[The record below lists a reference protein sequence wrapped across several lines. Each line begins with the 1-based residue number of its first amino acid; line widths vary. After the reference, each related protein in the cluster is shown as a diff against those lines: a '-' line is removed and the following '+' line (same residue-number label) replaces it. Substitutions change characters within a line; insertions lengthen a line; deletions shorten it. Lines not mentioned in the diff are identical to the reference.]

1 MKLKEILTETFLGI
15 VPIVVVISL
24 LQFTI
29 APVETDIYIK
39 FLVGTFCVILGLMLF
54 LMGIELGFSKIG
66 ESIGSALVKTGRLRL
81 ILLFAAVLGFIVTL
95 LEPDVQVFSVQATG
109 LISSINVQQF
119 TIIVAAGIGVFIAFA
134 FLRLFVKIPMKYIVL
149 IAYTVAFIIVIF
161 CPKDIASVAFDVSGA
176 TTGALTTPFVLSL
189 AMGVT
194 SMISKKESTTSGFGI
209 LGIASMG
216 PILMVLLMGV
226 LAK

>member
-1 MKLKEILTETFLGI
+1 MKLKGILMETLLGI

-29 APVETDIYIK
+29 APVEIELYVK
-39 FLVGTFCVILGLMLF
+39 FLVGTAFVVLGLMLF
-54 LMGIELGFSKIG
+54 LMGIELGFSQIG
-66 ESIGSALVKTGRLRL
+66 ESIGNALVKTGRLRL
-81 ILLFAAVLGFIVTL
+81 ILLFTAVLGFVVTL
-95 LEPDVQVFSVQATG
+95 LEPDVQVFSVQADR
-109 LISSINVQQF
+109 LISSINGHQF
-119 TIIVAAGIGVFIAFA
+119 TMIVAVGIGIFISLA
-134 FLRLFVKIPMKYIVL
+134 FLRLFVKIHMKYIVFV
-149 IAYTVAFIIVIF
+149 AYTLAFLIVIF

-189 AMGVT
+189 AMGIT

-216 PILMVLLMGV
+216 PILLVLLMGV
-226 LAK
+226 LTK